1 MVAVEG
7 PGKIPGH
14 DGGQTETERAKPA
27 LPEVRPEPETTRE
40 RDSCGGREGNHY
52 RRFFSIIPATGRAV
66 TRDSCGSGAARG
78 NGSAR
83 RRAGVRWSASGS
95 GSGGGN
101 GVPPGPV
108 PAEGIPHPRTGR
120 GASDLGGQIVWTY

>member
-27 LPEVRPEPETTRE
+27 LPGTGQGPEATRE
-40 RDSCGGREGNHY
+40 RDSSGGREGNHY
-52 RRFFSIIPATGRAV
+52 RRFFSIIAATGRAA
-66 TRDSCGSGAARG
+66 TRDSSGSGVARG

-83 RRAGVRWSASGS
+83 TLAGVRWNASGS
-95 GSGGGN
+95 GSGAGSSRA
-101 GVPPGPV
+101 
-108 PAEGIPHPRTGR
+108 PAEQRRQRSGL
-120 GASDLGGQIVWTY
+120 AWAGQIVLTY